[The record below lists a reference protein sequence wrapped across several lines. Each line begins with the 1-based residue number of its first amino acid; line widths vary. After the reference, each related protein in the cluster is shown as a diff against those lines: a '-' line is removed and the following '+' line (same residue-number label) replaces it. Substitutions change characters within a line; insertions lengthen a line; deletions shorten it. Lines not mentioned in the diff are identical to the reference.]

1 MSQREGQPVDKFTL
15 RAEESLLLVIDIQE
29 RLAAAMS
36 HGPQVIERTGIL
48 LQVAK
53 ALNLPVIVTEQYP
66 KGLGSTVA
74 ELPIQE
80 ARVFEK
86 ITFTAYTPEVA
97 EALREANRKKI
108 IVTGMETHVCVFQ
121 TVRDLLE
128 NGYQVFVVQDAV
140 CSRWKMNFKNGIAL
154 MAALGAVITN
164 TETVFFDLMKKAG
177 TPEFKELS
185 KLIK

>member
-1 MSQREGQPVDKFTL
+1 MDKFTL
-15 RAEESLLLVIDIQE
+15 QVEDSLLLVIDIQD
-29 RLAAAMS
+29 RLVAAM
-36 HGPQVIERTGIL
+36 GQGAQVIERTGIL

-53 ALNLPVIVTEQYP
+53 AMNIPVIVTEQYP
-66 KGLGSTVA
+66 KGLGRTVA
-74 ELPIQE
+74 ELPIE
-80 ARVFEK
+80 GAKVFEK
-86 ITFTAYTPEVA
+86 ITFSAYTAEVA

-121 TVRDLLE
+121 TVRDLLQA
-128 NGYQVFVVQDAV
+128 GYQVFVVQDAV
-140 CSRWKMNFKNGIAL
+140 CSRRKMNFKNGIAL
-154 MAALGAVITN
+154 MAAMGAVITN

>member
-1 MSQREGQPVDKFTL
+1 MEKFTL
-15 RAEESLLLVIDIQE
+15 NAAESLLLVIDIQD
-29 RLAAAMS
+29 RLVAAMS
-36 HGPQVIERTGIL
+36 HGAQVIEKTGIL

-53 ALNLPVIVTEQYP
+53 KLNIPAIVTEQYP
-66 KGLGSTVA
+66 KGLGRTVA

-80 ARVFEK
+80 AKVFEK
-86 ITFTAYTPEVA
+86 ITFTGYTPEVA

-121 TVRDLLE
+121 TVRDLLQH
-128 NGYQVFVVQDAV
+128 GYQVFVVEDAV
-140 CSRWKMNFKNGIAL
+140 CSRWKMNFKSGISL
-154 MAALGAVITN
+154 MAAMGAVITN